1 MKVYICI
8 LVARRGSSHF
18 PLSRLSLLLSILYTA
33 GHVRTVQIQHCS
45 DGKKEQA
52 MFEFSLMQST
62 SYVVWEVNC
71 PNSFN
76 LDPLNKGSE
85 RNVPAG
91 DGTDTATR
99 SACFTTTRTQSNR
112 KVAKF
117 QNFSD
122 SDSKHAR

>member
-1 MKVYICI
+1 
-8 LVARRGSSHF
+8 
-18 PLSRLSLLLSILYTA
+18 
-33 GHVRTVQIQHCS
+33 
-45 DGKKEQA
+45 

-62 SYVVWEVNC
+62 SYVVPEVNC

-99 SACFTTTRTQSNR
+99 SASFATGTVCGPARR
-112 KVAKF
+112 PH
-117 QNFSD
+117 FSLAII
-122 SDSKHAR
+122 SVTVQLWT